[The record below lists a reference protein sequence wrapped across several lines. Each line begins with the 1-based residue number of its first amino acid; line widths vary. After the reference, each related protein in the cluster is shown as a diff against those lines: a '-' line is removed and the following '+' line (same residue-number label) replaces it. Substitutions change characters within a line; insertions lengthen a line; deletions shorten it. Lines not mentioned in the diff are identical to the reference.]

1 MDMTKTPTA
10 SPTPETIIEDS
21 IQAGI
26 LETLGCVVLPESDQT
41 GHVHYRIIGDVD
53 GSFKKLYENYPVGA
67 MDALRA
73 VKAAR
78 QAIFSLRKGN
88 GFGYGNLNR

>member
-1 MDMTKTPTA
+1 MANTSTA
-10 SPTPETIIEDS
+10 SSTPETIIEDS

-26 LETLGCVVLPESDQT
+26 LETLGCVVIPESDQA
-41 GHVHYRIIGDVD
+41 GHVHYKIIGDVD
-53 GSFKKLYENYPVGA
+53 GCLKKLYENHPVGA

-78 QAIFSLRKGN
+78 QAIFSLRKGQ
-88 GFGYGNLNR
+88 GFGYGNFNR